1 MTVQDICII
10 LERVY
15 TRIGVVVDKNDD
27 GRKVGQRERGV
38 EIRTSQ
44 TWTSLL
50 STTTITAEM
59 YPLVIVY
66 DWKVYFVLLFCSEKG
81 WKKLQWSTI

>member
-1 MTVQDICII
+1 MPMTVHDICI
-10 LERVY
+10 LLKRVY
-15 TRIGVVVDKNDD
+15 TRIGVVVDKKDD

-66 DWKVYFVLLFCSEKG
+66 EWEAYFWLLFCSDEG
-81 WKKLQWSTI
+81 

>member
-1 MTVQDICII
+1 MSMTVQYICII

-15 TRIGVVVDKNDD
+15 TRISDVVDKKED

-59 YPLVIVY
+59 YPLVVMY
-66 DWKVYFVLLFCSEKG
+66 DWEVCFRLLFYSKIG
-81 WKKLQWSTI
+81 

>member
-1 MTVQDICII
+1 MTVQDIYFF
-10 LERVY
+10 LKRVY
-15 TRIGVVVDKNDD
+15 TRISVVVDKKDA

-44 TWTSLL
+44 TWTSFL

-59 YPLVIVY
+59 HPPVIVY
-66 DWKVYFVLLFCSEKG
+66 DWELYSVKLFCSEKV
-81 WKKLQWSTI
+81 

>member
-1 MTVQDICII
+1 MSMTIQDICIL

-15 TRIGVVVDKNDD
+15 TRISVVVDKNDD

-59 YPLVIVY
+59 YPPVVVY
-66 DWKVYFVLLFCSEKG
+66 DWKVYSMPLLS
-81 WKKLQWSTI
+81 S

>member
-1 MTVQDICII
+1 MTVQCICIF
-10 LERVY
+10 LERVH
-15 TRIGVVVDKNDD
+15 TRIGVVVDKNED
-27 GRKVGQRERGV
+27 GRKVGQRQRGV

-50 STTTITAEM
+50 PTTTITAEM

-66 DWKVYFVLLFCSEKG
+66 DLEAYFWLFIKSEKG
-81 WKKLQWSTI
+81 